1 MGSDMSMADMINHL
15 WTHKTQDHPVFADE
29 ELMIERGEGVHI
41 WTARG
46 KKLIDGF
53 AGLAVVHVGH
63 GRAEIA
69 DAIREQA
76 AKLAYYPTTRQFSNP
91 PAAQLAAKLATLTP
105 GDLDYTFYAVSGAEA
120 NERSVQIARHYWL
133 QVGRPQKYK
142 IVALQGGYHGGTI
155 GTFGFGGTAEQTKAY
170 QPYQWSGFTKVA
182 IPCPFR
188 QRGAGTDE
196 ELVRRCADALAD
208 AIRAADPETVA
219 AVIVEPVQGAGG
231 FIIPPLGW
239 LTRIRDICDDLEVL
253 MIADEVITGFGRSGK
268 WFGVQ
273 HEDVVPDLMSVAKGI
288 TSGYLPLS
296 ASITRARIADA
307 FDGKSTEENVHP
319 GTYAGHPTSC
329 AAALAN
335 LAIIERENLVE
346 NAVRMGERL
355 HAELEKRVGDLP
367 IVGEVRSRGLMVAVE
382 LVDPQRRDQALD
394 KKLVASLNVR
404 AFKRGAV
411 VAAGAGVM
419 RVAPPLSINAAEVD
433 ELAQI
438 MGDSLRELQDEL
450 TRSPATLTAA

>member
-1 MGSDMSMADMINHL
+1 MTDAEMINHL
-15 WTHKTQDHPVFADE
+15 WTHKTQDHPVFSDE

-41 WTARG
+41 WTRGG

-53 AGLAVVHVGH
+53 AGLSVVQVGH
-63 GRAEIA
+63 GRTEIA

-76 AKLAYYPTTRQFSNP
+76 AKLAYYPTTRQFSNR
-91 PAAQLAAKLATLTP
+91 PAAELAAKLATLAP
-105 GDLDYTFYAVSGAEA
+105 GDLDYTLYAVSGAEA
-120 NERSVQIARHYWL
+120 NERSIQIARHYWL

-142 IVALQGGYHGGTI
+142 VIALQGGYHGGTI
-155 GTFGFGGTAEQTKAY
+155 GTFGFGGSADQIRAY

-188 QRGAGTDE
+188 QKDGGTDE
-196 ELVRRCADALAD
+196 EVVRRCADALAD

-239 LTRIRDICDDLEVL
+239 LTRVRDICDDLEVL
-253 MIADEVITGFGRSGK
+253 MIADEVITGFGRSGR

-296 ASITRARIADA
+296 ASIARAKIADA

-319 GTYAGHPTSC
+319 GTYAGHPTAC

-335 LAIIERENLVE
+335 LAIIERENLVG
-346 NAVRMGERL
+346 NSARMGERL
-355 HAELEKRVGDLP
+355 HEAVAKLVADLP
-367 IVGEVRSRGLMVAVE
+367 IVGEVRSRGLMLAVE
-382 LVDPQRRDQALD
+382 LVDPGSPNRPLD
-394 KKLVASLNVR
+394 KQLVNSLNVR
-404 AFKRGAV
+404 AWKRGAV
-411 VAAGAGVM
+411 VAAGGSVLRA
-419 RVAPPLSINAAEVD
+419 APPLSIDAGEVD
-433 ELAQI
+433 ALAQI
-438 MGDSLRELQDEL
+438 LGDSLRDLQDEL
-450 TRSPATLTAA
+450 TRTPATASA